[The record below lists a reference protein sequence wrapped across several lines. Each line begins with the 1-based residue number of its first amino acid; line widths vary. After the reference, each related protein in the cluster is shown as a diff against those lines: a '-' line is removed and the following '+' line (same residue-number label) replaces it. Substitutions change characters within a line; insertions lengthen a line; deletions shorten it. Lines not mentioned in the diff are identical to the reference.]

1 MTSTDPE
8 AARRRGIL
16 LVAGA
21 ALLWSTGGL
30 GIKALADP
38 PLKVAFFRSAVAAVA
53 LLIYF
58 RPRLPR
64 LTPGF
69 LAAVASYAACLIT
82 FVVATKWTSAA
93 NAIFLQY
100 SGVVWVLL
108 LSPLVVKEPLH
119 ARDAAAIGI
128 AFAGMALFFLGR
140 FDAPGR
146 AGDAVALL
154 SGVFFAGLVLSLR
167 RERGAGAEAAVA
179 WGNVATAAAL
189 SPFVASDLSLTTR
202 SAGILVALGVFQLA
216 GAYVLFVR
224 GISAV
229 TATQASLVGMVEP
242 IANPI
247 WVFLFLGERPGA
259 LSILGG
265 LVVLGAIAWRTVTR
279 SPPTTVPPPD

>member
-1 MTSTDPE
+1 MSPGDSN
-8 AARRRGIL
+8 AARRRGLL

-30 GIKALADP
+30 GIKALTDP

-53 LLIYF
+53 LLLYF

-69 LAAVASYAACLIT
+69 LAAIASYAACLIT

-108 LSPLVVKEPLH
+108 FSPLVVKEPLH
-119 ARDAAAIGI
+119 VRDAAAIGV
-128 AFAGMALFFLGR
+128 ALAGMALFFLGR
-140 FDAPGR
+140 FDSPGR
-146 AGDAVALL
+146 AGDAMALL
-154 SGVFFAGLVLSLR
+154 SGVFFAALVLSLR

-179 WGNVATAAAL
+179 WGNVATTAAVL
-189 SPFVASDLSLTTR
+189 PFVASDLSLTPR
-202 SAGILVALGVFQLA
+202 SAGVLVLLGVFQLA
-216 GAYVLFVR
+216 GAYILFVR
-224 GISAV
+224 GIDTV
-229 TATQASLVGMVEP
+229 TATQASLVGMLEP

-247 WVFLFLGERPGA
+247 WVFLFLGERPNA
-259 LSILGG
+259 VSILGG
-265 LVVLGAIAWRTVTR
+265 FVVLGAIAWRTLTG
-279 SPPTTVPPPD
+279 SPPTTIPAPD

>member
-1 MTSTDPE
+1 MNPPDPE
-8 AARRRGIL
+8 AARRKGIL

-53 LLIYF
+53 LLLYF

-64 LTPGF
+64 ATPGF

-119 ARDAAAIGI
+119 ARDAAAIGV
-128 AFAGMALFFLGR
+128 AFAGMALFFVGR
-140 FDAPGR
+140 FDSPGR

-154 SGVFFAGLVLSLR
+154 SGVFYAALVLTLR

-189 SPFVASDLSLTTR
+189 LPFVSSDLSLTAR
-202 SAGILVALGVFQLA
+202 SAGILAALGIFQLA
-216 GAYVLFVR
+216 GAYVLFVK
-224 GISAV
+224 GIDTV
-229 TATQASLVGMVEP
+229 TATQASLVGMLEP
-242 IANPI
+242 IMNPI
-247 WVFLFLGERPGA
+247 WVFLFLNERPGG

-265 LVVLGAIAWRTVTR
+265 LVVLGAIAWRTTTGR
-279 SPPTTVPPPD
+279 PTTTVPAPD

>member
-1 MTSTDPE
+1 MDAG

-38 PLKVAFFRSAVAAVA
+38 PLKVAFFRSAIAAAV
-53 LLIYF
+53 LLLYF

-64 LTPGF
+64 ATPGF
-69 LAAVASYAACLIT
+69 LAAIASYAACLIT

-108 LSPLVVKEPLH
+108 FSPLVVKEPLH
-119 ARDAAAIGI
+119 GRDAAAIGI
-128 AFAGMALFFLGR
+128 ALAGMALFFLGR
-140 FDAPGR
+140 FDSPGR

-154 SGVFFAGLVLSLR
+154 SGVFFAGLILSLR

-189 SPFVASDLSLTTR
+189 FPFVASDLSLTAR
-202 SAGILVALGVFQLA
+202 SAGILAALGIFQLA
-216 GAYVLFVR
+216 GAYVLFVK
-224 GISAV
+224 GIDTV
-229 TATQASLVGMVEP
+229 TATQASLVGMLEP

-265 LVVLGAIAWRTVTR
+265 LVVLGAIAWRTLTG
-279 SPPTTVPPPD
+279 SPPDPVPSPD

>member
-1 MTSTDPE
+1 VTSPDTE
-8 AARRRGIL
+8 AARRGGTL

-21 ALLWSTGGL
+21 PLLWSTGGL

-53 LLIYF
+53 LLLYF

-64 LTPGF
+64 LTLGF

-108 LSPLVVKEPLH
+108 LSPLVVQEPLR
-119 ARDAAAIGI
+119 ARDAAAIGV

-146 AGDAVALL
+146 AGDAVAIL
-154 SGVFFAGLVLSLR
+154 SGVFFAGLVLTLR
-167 RERGAGAEAAVA
+167 RERGSGAEAAVA

-189 SPFVASDLSLTTR
+189 LPFVAADLSLTPR
-202 SAGILVALGVFQLA
+202 SAGILAALGVFQLA

-224 GISAV
+224 GITTV
-229 TATQASLVGMVEP
+229 TATQASLVGMLEP

-247 WVFLFLGERPGA
+247 WVFAFLGERPGA
-259 LSILGG
+259 LSIVGG
-265 LVVLGAIAWRTVTR
+265 LVVLGAIAWRTVTG
-279 SPPTTVPPPD
+279 SPTTTVPPPD

>member
-1 MTSTDPE
+1 LTASARD
-8 AARRRGIL
+8 ARRTGIL
-16 LVAGA
+16 LVFGA

-53 LLIYF
+53 LLLWF
-58 RPRLPR
+58 RPRLFRPT
-64 LTPGF
+64 LGF

-108 LSPLVVKEPLH
+108 LSPLVVQEPFR
-119 ARDAAAIGI
+119 ARDAAAIGV
-128 AFAGMALFFLGR
+128 AFAGMALFFVGR
-140 FDAPGR
+140 FDSPGR

-167 RERGAGAEAAVA
+167 RERGPTAEAAVT

-189 SPFVASDLSLTTR
+189 FPFVASDLSLTPR

-224 GISAV
+224 GIDTV
-229 TATQASLVGMVEP
+229 TATQAALVGMVEP

-259 LSILGG
+259 LSIVGG
-265 LVVLGAIAWRTVTR
+265 LVVLGAIAWRTLTG
-279 SPPTTVPPPD
+279 SPPDPVPPPD